1 MTKEQKMCFTCRD
14 MKPLSDFNPRHAGGT
29 KLHSSCKVCMAAEAK
44 RRRDEEKRRLAQGQR
59 AYPPVDV
66 TENNAFNLWH
76 GPVSREQPLRWQA

>member
-1 MTKEQKMCFTCRD
+1 MTQELKKCFTCRFSF
-14 MKPLSDFNPRHAGGT
+14 PLSQFNPRHAGGT

-44 RRRDEEKRRLAQGQR
+44 RRRDEEKRRLAQNQR